1 MSQETRSDLAR
12 ARDIW
17 LASDEGNRCCEG
29 AVEGIYLRNRI
40 ECAFLAG
47 ARIAEDRINEKVATM
62 KKQMLELINSI
73 SD

>member
-1 MSQETRSDLAR
+1 MPQETRSDLAR

-17 LASDEGNRCCEG
+17 LASDEGGRCCEG
-29 AVEGIYLRNRI
+29 TVDGIYLRNRI

-47 ARIAEDRINEKVATM
+47 ARIAEDRINEKLVAM